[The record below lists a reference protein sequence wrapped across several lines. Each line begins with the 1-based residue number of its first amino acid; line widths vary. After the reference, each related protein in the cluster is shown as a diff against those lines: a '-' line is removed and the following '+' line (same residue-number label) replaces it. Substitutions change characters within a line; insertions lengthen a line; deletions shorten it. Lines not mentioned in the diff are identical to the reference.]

1 MAIYFVLLRSRNG
14 NPLVFNYHRA
24 KRSLI
29 GIGGEWDS
37 TNVADGDVAVFT
49 AIDLDHTKVL
59 GDTVEEIAV
68 TKSGIIKE
76 KSLVVSSPQKSSVIE
91 ILRKKSSQDVF
102 LAGENFFLES
112 VSSEGM
118 GTRFSVR
125 GSAGNYPDLWM
136 PIIGS
141 HQAENAATAIVAV
154 EQFLGGRAI
163 ADEYLRVAMADV
175 VSPGRLQ
182 VVGKDPLIVIDG
194 AHNPAGLRSLQSA
207 ISQHFGDVERIG
219 LVAML
224 SDKDV
229 DTAARQFAQMFPA
242 IVVAEVFGP
251 RALSASKLA
260 DKITSQGGNVV
271 GSFGRVSE
279 AFEEA
284 RFIAEQA
291 DSALFVT
298 GSLYLIGEV
307 LEELQKD
314 DDEEQVD

>member
-1 MAIYFVLLRSRNG
+1 MTAIAFQIFSDAPVDVLVLE
-14 NPLVFNYHRA
+14 V
-24 KRSLI
+24 

-37 TNVADGDVAVFT
+37 TNVADGDVSVFT

-59 GDTVEEIAV
+59 GETVEEIAV

-76 KSLVVSSPQKSSVIE
+76 KSIVVSSAQKPSVIE
-91 ILRKKSSQDVF
+91 ILRTKASQAAFV
-102 LAGENFFLES
+102 AGNDFFFEAAS
-112 VSSEGM
+112 AEGL
-118 GTRFSVR
+118 GTRFTVR
-125 GSAGNYPDLWM
+125 GSAGTYPDIWM
-136 PIIGS
+136 PIIGL

-182 VVGKDPLIVIDG
+182 VVSKEPLVVLDG

-207 ISQHFGDVERIG
+207 ITNHFQDVQRIG

-224 SDKDV
+224 SDKDIE
-229 DTAARQFAQMFPA
+229 TAARQFAQMFPA
-242 IVVAEVFGP
+242 LVVTEVSGP
-251 RALSASKLA
+251 RALPALELA
-260 DKITSQGGNVV
+260 EKITSHGGNVV
-271 GSFGRVSE
+271 GTFENASE
-279 AFEEA
+279 AFQEA

-298 GSLYLIGEV
+298 GSLYLIGAV